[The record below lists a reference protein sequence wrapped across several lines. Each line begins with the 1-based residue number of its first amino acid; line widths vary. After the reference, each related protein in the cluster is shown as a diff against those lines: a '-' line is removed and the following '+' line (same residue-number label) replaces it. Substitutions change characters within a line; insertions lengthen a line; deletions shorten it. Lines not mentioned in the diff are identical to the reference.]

1 MNLAKRAG
9 VLLMIFGLLFS
20 LFGCSE
26 DPAKYGPWQSFSM
39 NRTSME
45 RTDAY
50 HFEISREDDGDIS
63 IKGYCFDGDT
73 EYRADEEVYVSGNV
87 RAALIELAPEAL
99 PTLKNKKASAGKLD
113 GAQTSETVTHA
124 DGTERRVS
132 LTPEKR
138 AELVGIFREELK
150 SAVQSASHGE
160 WDKLR
165 LSFTNDNYSEWYDFE
180 VSRNDAGDWIAIG
193 YCSDD
198 DYNRYES
205 EDGIILSAET
215 VEAIRALKPE
225 RYAAVRKA
233 DIPDD
238 LILPEG
244 EIMLDGSSGGLTL
257 GFADGYTE
265 EKATPDA
272 LDHAIAAL
280 LKKEFAEKADS
291 Q

>member
-1 MNLAKRAG
+1 
-9 VLLMIFGLLFS
+9 MIFGLLSS

-50 HFEISREDDGDIS
+50 HFGLRLDDDGDIS
-63 IKGYCFDGDT
+63 VTGYCFDGET
-73 EYRADEEVYVSGNV
+73 EYRVEEEVYVSGNV

-113 GAQTSETVTHA
+113 GAQTSETVTHT

-132 LTPEKR
+132 LTAEKR
-138 AELVGIFREELK
+138 AELVGIFKEELK
-150 SAVQSASHGE
+150 TAVQSASHGE
-160 WDKLR
+160 WDKLW
-165 LSFTNDNYSEWYDFE
+165 LSFSSDNYSEGYDFE
-180 VSRNDAGDWIAIG
+180 VKRDDLGGWIAVG

-215 VEAIRALKPE
+215 IEAIRALKPE
-225 RYAAVRKA
+225 RYAAVRKTE
-233 DIPDD
+233 PD
-238 LILPEG
+238 PEL
-244 EIMLDGSSGGLTL
+244 EDAVLLDGSSGGLTL

-265 EKATPDA
+265 EKATPSD
-272 LDHAIAAL
+272 LDYEIADL
-280 LKKEFAEKADS
+280 LRKEFAEKADL